1 MENDIIAIV
10 MAAGKGTRMKSK
22 NSKLVQK
29 IYGKEIVKRA
39 VENAEKAGVKD
50 IVAVVGYKKE
60 EVMKVLGDNIKYA
73 FQDEM
78 LGTGHA
84 VMQAK
89 EYLKGKKGKVLVLNG
104 DVPLIRPE
112 TLNKLIE
119 KSIENKEYA
128 TLLTA
133 IYDDP
138 TGYGRI
144 VRDEGGNIE
153 GIVEE
158 KDTTEEQKK
167 ITEINAGIY
176 CFDIEALLEA
186 LEKITPNNKQGEYYI
201 TDVIQIMNNRGL
213 KTGAVIVED
222 NTEIL
227 GINDRIQL
235 GILTKVLQMRINTE
249 LMKHGVT
256 IEDTNTTYIYD
267 DVEIG
272 MDTVIHPNTTIKSG
286 VIIGE
291 DCEIGPNSYIRE
303 GCKLANKVKIGS
315 FVEIK
320 KAIIG
325 EGTKVPHL
333 SYMGDCE
340 IGEKCNIGCG
350 TITCNYDGFNKS
362 KTIIGN
368 HSFIGSNT
376 NLVAPVTLGD
386 NTFIAAG
393 STITDDVPEY
403 ALAIARE
410 RQTNKENWNK
420 NDITDCRNILFNY
433 LRNFCLTNCN
443 PCKKTSDYS

>member
-325 EGTKVPHL
+325 EGSKVPHL

-340 IGEKCNIGCG
+340 IGERCNIGCG
-350 TITCNYDGFNKS
+350 TITCNYDGLHKS

-386 NTFIAAG
+386 ETFVAAG
-393 STITDDVPEY
+393 STITDDVPDY
-403 ALAIARE
+403 ALAIARQ

-420 NDITDCRNILFNY
+420 
-433 LRNFCLTNCN
+433 
-443 PCKKTSDYS
+443 K

>member
-1 MENDIIAIV
+1 MENNIMAIV

-22 NSKLVQK
+22 KSKLVQK

-39 VENAEKAGVKD
+39 VENAERAGVKE
-50 IVAVVGYKKE
+50 IVAVVGYMKE
-60 EVMKVLGDNIKYA
+60 EVMAVLGDNVKYA
-73 FQDEM
+73 YQDEM

-84 VMQAK
+84 VIKAK

-112 TLNKLIE
+112 TLNKLLE

-133 IYDDP
+133 IYDNP

-153 GIVEE
+153 AIVEE
-158 KDTTEEQKK
+158 KDTTPSQKEIK
-167 ITEINAGIY
+167 EINAGIY
-176 CFDIEALLEA
+176 CFDIEELLSA
-186 LEKITPNNKQGEYYI
+186 LEKLTPNNAQGEYYL
-201 TDVIQIMNNRGL
+201 TDVIQIMNEKGL

-235 GILTKVLQMRINTE
+235 EMLTKVLQMRINTE
-249 LMKHGVT
+249 HMKKGIT
-256 IEDTNTTYIYD
+256 IEDVSNTYIYD

-286 VIIGE
+286 VVIGE
-291 DCEIGPNSYIRE
+291 DCEIGPNAYIRE
-303 GCKLANKVKIGS
+303 GCKLANKVKVGS

-325 EGTKVPHL
+325 EGSKVPHL

-350 TITCNYDGFNKS
+350 TITCNYDGLHKS

-386 NTFIAAG
+386 ETFVAAG
-393 STITDDVPEY
+393 STITEDVPDY
-403 ALAIARE
+403 ALAIARQ
-410 RQTNKENWNK
+410 RQINKENWNK
-420 NDITDCRNILFNY
+420 
-433 LRNFCLTNCN
+433 
-443 PCKKTSDYS
+443 K

>member
-1 MENDIIAIV
+1 MENNVMAIV

-22 NSKLVQK
+22 KSKLVQK
-29 IYGKEIVKRA
+29 IYGKEVVKRA
-39 VENAEKAGVKD
+39 VENAEKAGIKD
-50 IVAVVGYKKE
+50 IVAVVGYMKE
-60 EVMKVLGDNIKYA
+60 EVMAVLGDSVKYA
-73 FQDEM
+73 KQDEM

-89 EYLKGKKGKVLVLNG
+89 EYLRGKKGKVLVLNG

-119 KSIENKEYA
+119 KSIENKEYV

-133 IYDDP
+133 IYDNP

-144 VRDEGGNIE
+144 VRDEGGNISA
-153 GIVEE
+153 IVEE
-158 KDTTEEQKK
+158 KDTTEEQKEIK
-167 ITEINAGIY
+167 EINAGIY
-176 CFDIEALLEA
+176 CFDIEELLAA
-186 LEKITPNNKQGEYYI
+186 LEKIQPNNAQGEYYL
-201 TDVIQIMNNRGL
+201 TDVIQIMNEKGL

-235 GILTKVLQMRINTE
+235 EMLTKVLQMRINTE
-249 LMKHGVT
+249 HMKKGVT
-256 IEDTNTTYIYD
+256 IEDVNNTYIYD

-286 VIIGE
+286 VVIGE
-291 DCEIGPNSYIRE
+291 DCEIGPNAYIRE

-325 EGTKVPHL
+325 EGSKVPHL

-340 IGEKCNIGCG
+340 IGEHCNIGCG
-350 TITCNYDGFNKS
+350 TITCNYDGLHKS

-386 NTFIAAG
+386 ETFVAAG
-393 STITDDVPEY
+393 STITEDVPAY

-410 RQTNKENWNK
+410 RQTTKEEWNK
-420 NDITDCRNILFNY
+420 
-433 LRNFCLTNCN
+433 
-443 PCKKTSDYS
+443 KK

>member
-153 GIVEE
+153 GLVEE

-235 GILTKVLQMRINTE
+235 GILTKVLQMRINT
-249 LMKHGVT
+249 
-256 IEDTNTTYIYD
+256 
-267 DVEIG
+267 
-272 MDTVIHPNTTIKSG
+272 
-286 VIIGE
+286 
-291 DCEIGPNSYIRE
+291 
-303 GCKLANKVKIGS
+303 
-315 FVEIK
+315 
-320 KAIIG
+320 
-325 EGTKVPHL
+325 
-333 SYMGDCE
+333 
-340 IGEKCNIGCG
+340 
-350 TITCNYDGFNKS
+350 
-362 KTIIGN
+362 
-368 HSFIGSNT
+368 
-376 NLVAPVTLGD
+376 
-386 NTFIAAG
+386 
-393 STITDDVPEY
+393 
-403 ALAIARE
+403 
-410 RQTNKENWNK
+410 
-420 NDITDCRNILFNY
+420 
-433 LRNFCLTNCN
+433 
-443 PCKKTSDYS
+443 